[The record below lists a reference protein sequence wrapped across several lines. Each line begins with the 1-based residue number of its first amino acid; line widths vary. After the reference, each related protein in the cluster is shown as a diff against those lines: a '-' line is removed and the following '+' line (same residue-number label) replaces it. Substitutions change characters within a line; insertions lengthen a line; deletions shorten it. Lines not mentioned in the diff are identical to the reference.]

1 MARLS
6 PAQALAPTFATW
18 NQKDLQE
25 LSAIVIA
32 LMQVQDHE
40 TESPA
45 EVPVPKPRGRPSK
58 GGHIELKYIPRNGKR
73 YGPYR
78 YLRYYLNG
86 IRKSVYLG
94 NALNSLG

>member
-18 NQKDLQE
+18 KQKDLQE
-25 LSAIVIA
+25 LSAIVNA
-32 LMQVQDHE
+32 LLESQDQA
-40 TESPA
+40 TEPPS
-45 EVPVPKPRGRPSK
+45 EVPVSKPRGRPSK
-58 GGHIELKYIPRNGKR
+58 GGYVELKYIPRNGKR

-94 NALNSLG
+94 NPLNVME

>member
-6 PAQALAPTFATW
+6 PAQALAPTLTTW
-18 NQKDLQE
+18 ENKDLQE
-25 LSAIVIA
+25 LSAIVTA
-32 LMQVQDHE
+32 LLETEDQA
-40 TESPA
+40 TESPSD
-45 EVPVPKPRGRPSK
+45 VPISKPRRRPSK
-58 GGHIELKYIPRNGKR
+58 GGYIELKYIPRNGKR

-94 NALNSLG
+94 NPLNAID

>member
-6 PAQALAPTFATW
+6 PAQALAPTLATW
-18 NQKDLQE
+18 KMKELQE
-25 LSAIVIA
+25 LSAIVTA
-32 LMQVQDHE
+32 LLETQDQV
-40 TESPA
+40 TEPPA

-58 GGHIELKYIPRNGKR
+58 GGYIELKYIPRNGKR

-78 YLRYYLNG
+78 YLRYYLDG

-94 NALNSLG
+94 NPENVIG

>member
-18 NQKDLQE
+18 KQKDLQE
-25 LSAIVIA
+25 LSAIVTA
-32 LMQVQDHE
+32 LLE
-40 TESPA
+40 TQEQATEPPA
-45 EVPVPKPRGRPSK
+45 KVPAPKTRGRPSK
-58 GGHIELKYIPRNGKR
+58 GGYIELKYIPRNGKR

-78 YLRYYLNG
+78 YLRYYING

-94 NALNSLG
+94 NPLNAID